1 MIVKLFMVYEKL
13 YAVKDNEKIIFY
25 SVNVIEVEE
34 FYKKCKNKNFYISEV
49 DSNDIYEQQNQK
61 INNL

>member
-49 DSNDIYEQQNQK
+49 DSNDIYEQQIQK

>member
-1 MIVKLFMVYEKL
+1 MVYEKL

-49 DSNDIYEQQNQK
+49 DSNDIYEQQIQK

>member
-1 MIVKLFMVYEKL
+1 MIVKLFMVYKKL

-49 DSNDIYEQQNQK
+49 DSNDIYEQQIQK